1 MVDDIG
7 ISTEGIEEGG
17 DKEMMSLDKSDS
29 GGGFQLNTSETFELN
44 IAVQQL
50 T

>member
-7 ISTEGIEEGG
+7 ISTEGIEEGEE
-17 DKEMMSLDKSDS
+17 KEMMGDGS
-29 GGGFQLNTSETFELN
+29 GVFQLNTSETFELK

>member
-7 ISTEGIEEGG
+7 ISTEGIEEGEER
-17 DKEMMSLDKSDS
+17 EMMADGS
-29 GGGFQLNTSETFELN
+29 GVFQLNTSETFELN

>member
-7 ISTEGIEEGG
+7 ISTDGIEEGG
-17 DKEMMSLDKSDS
+17 EKEIMDKSDS
-29 GGGFQLNTSETFELN
+29 SGGFQLNTNETFELN

>member
-7 ISTEGIEEGG
+7 ISTEGIEEGEE
-17 DKEMMSLDKSDS
+17 KEMMEKSDGS
-29 GGGFQLNTSETFELN
+29 GVFQLNTSETFELN